1 MPPFVD
7 FAELKEKVSI
17 ADVLPMLGIARAGNS
32 AQWRGPCPACES
44 GGDRALVV
52 TPEKQVFYCFATRKG
67 GDVIALVAH
76 VQGISMK
83 DAALAIAEYCG
94 TVPVQESGNSNRTR
108 NSNSSDPGNSTSP
121 PERQLETK
129 KLEPLTY
136 LNPSHA
142 ALEAMGLSEDTC
154 SYFGAGYAPK
164 GILRGR
170 LAIPIHDPAGE
181 LVAYCGRAVKDDQ
194 SPWLTFPKGFQPE
207 QYLFNLH
214 RIGEGELY
222 CTADPLDVLLA
233 YEHGVTNMISFL
245 VQKSE
250 NVVAF
255 PKQHHG

>member
-1 MPPFVD
+1 MSPFVD
-7 FAELKEKVSI
+7 FAELKEKVPI
-17 ADVLPMLGIARAGNS
+17 QDVLPILGIAGAGNS

-52 TPEKQVFYCFATRKG
+52 TPAKKAYYCFATRKG

-76 VQGISMK
+76 VKGISMK

-94 TVPVQESGNSNRTR
+94 TVPVQDSGNSNSTR
-108 NSNSSDPGNSTSP
+108 NSASSDTGNSTSP
-121 PERQLETK
+121 PERQETK
-129 KLEPLTY
+129 KLEPLNY
-136 LNPSHA
+136 LNPSHSS
-142 ALEAMGLSEDTC
+142 LEALGLSEDTC
-154 SYFGAGYAPK
+154 NTFGAGYAPK

-170 LAIPIHDPAGE
+170 LAIPIHDAAGE
-181 LVAYCGRAVKDDQ
+181 LVAYCGRAVEDEQ

-214 RIGEGELY
+214 RISEGELY
-222 CTADPLDVLLA
+222 CSADPLDVLLA

-245 VQKSE
+245 VQKTE

-255 PKQHHG
+255 PKQNHG